1 MIDDSGACSS
11 SCNYD
16 RALSIIDIIEQIM
29 KFMLDH
35 ALNERTV

>member
-1 MIDDSGACSS
+1 MIDYSRTCLS

-16 RALSIIDIIEQIM
+16 PALTIIDVISQIM

-35 ALNERTV
+35 ALIERVP